1 MNIKKI
7 NLGRLRNE
15 AHFQFLTA
23 FIALVDKFVAIK
35 VKIADLFELLLGLFA
50 KEDLVVD
57 FITKSD
63 HTGKIAEANHRL
75 DRTLVG
81 FGEIIRGALHHF
93 DPNVAEAAQSLLNR
107 LKSYGKIISKSYDEE
122 IAAVT
127 NLLQDLGSPYY
138 QEKINLIDGLNPWV
152 EEINAAN
159 LELIRLLETRNVETA
174 GKPQERMVDVR
185 REIDPVLRRIIE
197 RIGALALIEGE
208 EEYAAFINEFN
219 ALADRFSRIQPH
231 KTATENKND
240 GGQPAV

>member
-23 FIALVDKFVAIK
+23 FIALVNKFVAIK

-63 HTGKIAEANHRL
+63 YTGKVSEADHRL

-81 FGEIIRGALHHF
+81 FGEIIRAALHHF
-93 DPNVAEAAQSLLNR
+93 DPNVTDAAQSLQNR
-107 LKSYGKIISKSYDEE
+107 LNSYGKIISKSYDEE

-127 NLLQDLGSPYY
+127 NLLQDLESPYY
-138 QEKINLIDGLNPWV
+138 QEKINFIIGLASWV
-152 EEINAAN
+152 EEINVAN
-159 LELIRLLETRNVETA
+159 RELARLLETRNVEIA
-174 GKPQERMVDVR
+174 GKPQERMKDVR
-185 REIDPVLRRIIE
+185 REIDPVLRRIME

-208 EEYAAFINEFN
+208 EEYAGFISEFN
-219 ALADRFSRIQPH
+219 ALVDRFNHIQPH
-231 KTATENKND
+231 KTATENKTND
-240 GGQPAV
+240 GE